1 MPRFFLTLTVLVLF
15 VLEGTVVQVIATAT
29 WGLSWMTVPRFALV
43 CCILIS
49 MFLGR
54 REGLYYGL
62 AFGFLQDVLYGQV
75 IGIYSVSMM
84 VASYFAGLIVLLFQR
99 GFGMVFVTSAL
110 ILFGHEWLLYSMFR
124 LFSVAPYDVQW
135 MLTRQILPSVILNVI
150 FALLIY
156 VPILRMCNKIQDK
169 KRDMSAE

>member
-1 MPRFFLTLTVLVLF
+1 MQRFILTLTILVLF
-15 VLEGTVVQVIATAT
+15 LLEGTVVQVIATAT

-49 MFLGR
+49 MFMGR

-62 AFGFLQDVLYGQV
+62 AFGFLQDVLFGQV
-75 IGIYSVSMM
+75 IGIYTMSMM

-110 ILFGHEWLLYSMFR
+110 ILFGHEWLLYSLFR
-124 LFSVAPYDVQW
+124 LFSAAPYDVQW
-135 MLTRQILPSVILNVI
+135 MLNRQILPSVILNLVVT
-150 FALLIY
+150 LLIY
-156 VPILRMCNKIQDK
+156 VPIMRMCNKIQAK
-169 KRDMSAE
+169 KRDLHAE

>member
-1 MPRFFLTLTVLVLF
+1 MPRFVLTLTVLILF
-15 VLEGTVVQVIATAT
+15 ILEGTVVQVIATAT

-43 CCILIS
+43 CCVLIS

-75 IGIYSVSMM
+75 IGIYTVSMM

-124 LFSVAPYDVQW
+124 LFSIAPYDVQW
-135 MLTRQILPSVILNVI
+135 MLSRQILPSVIFNI
-150 FALLIY
+150 AFALLMY
-156 VPILRMCNKIQDK
+156 VPMMRMCDSIQAR
-169 KRDMSAE
+169 KRDLHPE

>member
-1 MPRFFLTLTVLVLF
+1 MQRFILTLTVLVLF
-15 VLEGTVVQVIATAT
+15 LLEGTVVQVIATAT

-49 MFLGR
+49 MFMGR

-62 AFGFLQDVLYGQV
+62 AFGFLQDVLFGQV
-75 IGIYSVSMM
+75 IGIYTMSMM

-110 ILFGHEWLLYSMFR
+110 ILFGHEWLLYSLFR
-124 LFSVAPYDVQW
+124 LFSAAPYDVRW
-135 MLTRQILPSVILNVI
+135 MLNRQILPSVILNLVVT
-150 FALLIY
+150 LLIY
-156 VPILRMCNKIQDK
+156 VPIMRMCNKIQAK
-169 KRDMSAE
+169 KRDLHAE

>member
-1 MPRFFLTLTVLVLF
+1 MQRFILTLTVLVLF
-15 VLEGTVVQVIATAT
+15 LLEGTVVQVIATAT

-49 MFLGR
+49 MFMGR

-62 AFGFLQDVLYGQV
+62 AFGFLQDVLFGQV
-75 IGIYSVSMM
+75 IGIYTMSMM

-110 ILFGHEWLLYSMFR
+110 ILFGHEWLLYSLFR
-124 LFSVAPYDVQW
+124 LFSAAPYDVQW
-135 MLTRQILPSVILNVI
+135 MLNRQILPSVILNLVLT
-150 FALLIY
+150 LLIY
-156 VPILRMCNKIQDK
+156 VPIMRMCNKIQAK
-169 KRDMSAE
+169 KRDLHAE

>member
-1 MPRFFLTLTVLVLF
+1 MPRFVLTLTMLVLF

-150 FALLIY
+150 FSLLIY
-156 VPILRMCNKIQDK
+156 VPIMRMCNKIQDK

>member
-1 MPRFFLTLTVLVLF
+1 MQRFLLTLTVLVLF
-15 VLEGTVVQVIATAT
+15 VMEGTVVQVIATAT

-135 MLTRQILPSVILNVI
+135 ILTRQILPSVILNVI

-156 VPILRMCNKIQDK
+156 VPIQRMCNKIQDK

>member
-1 MPRFFLTLTVLVLF
+1 MQRFVLTLTVLLLF
-15 VLEGTVVQVIATAT
+15 VLEGTVVQVFATST

-43 CCILIS
+43 CCIFIS

-75 IGIYSVSMM
+75 IGIYTMSMM

-99 GFGMVFVTSAL
+99 GFGMVLVTSAV

-124 LFSVAPYDVQW
+124 LFANAPFDVQW
-135 MLTRQILPSVILNVI
+135 MLTRQILPSVILNLV
-150 FALLIY
+150 FALLMY
-156 VPILRMCNKIQDK
+156 VPLMRMCDKIQAR
-169 KRDMSAE
+169 KRDLHPE

>member
-150 FALLIY
+150 FALVIY

>member
-1 MPRFFLTLTVLVLF
+1 MQRFILTLTVLVLF
-15 VLEGTVVQVIATAT
+15 LLEGTVVQVIATAT

-49 MFLGR
+49 MFMGR

-62 AFGFLQDVLYGQV
+62 AFGFLQDVLFGQV
-75 IGIYSVSMM
+75 IGIYTMSMM

-110 ILFGHEWLLYSMFR
+110 ILFGHEWLLYSLFR
-124 LFSVAPYDVQW
+124 LFSAAPYDVQW
-135 MLTRQILPSVILNVI
+135 MLNRQILPSVILNLVVT
-150 FALLIY
+150 LLIY
-156 VPILRMCNKIQDK
+156 VPIMRMCNKIQAK
-169 KRDMSAE
+169 KRDLHAE

>member
-1 MPRFFLTLTVLVLF
+1 MQRFVLTLTVLVLF
-15 VLEGTVVQVIATAT
+15 LLEGTVVQVIATAT

-49 MFLGR
+49 MFMGR

-62 AFGFLQDVLYGQV
+62 AFGFLQDVLFGQV
-75 IGIYSVSMM
+75 IGIYTMSMM

-110 ILFGHEWLLYSMFR
+110 ILFGHEWLLYSLFR
-124 LFSVAPYDVQW
+124 LFSAAPYDVQW
-135 MLTRQILPSVILNVI
+135 MLNRQILPSVILNLVVT
-150 FALLIY
+150 LLIY
-156 VPILRMCNKIQDK
+156 VPIMRMCNKIQAK
-169 KRDMSAE
+169 KRDLHAE